1 LRADPEGRSEIAV
14 SWLFSD
20 RLDIHLRLRLI
31 VHRDSKGV
39 RSLHRCV
46 DSLHEALREPF
57 LGLNSDR
64 TPMSYLGRTRSRD
77 AWWIA
82 VLWLAVGLITATQVV
97 VGMAAVGMRLN
108 WIALFFTTVAAWLIL
123 PIATPVVLSLSR
135 RFPLAKAGDWRN
147 LPVHLAAAL
156 GFGIGHIVWSA
167 TVEWIFNPLAL
178 QPHASFHGVFF
189 TTVYMQFHTG
199 LIIYAAT
206 LAIGNT
212 MDSIRRLAYR
222 EAESARLAGEL
233 SKAQVEALRR
243 QLEPHFLFNTMNA
256 ISGLV
261 REKRNDAAVEM
272 IAGLSDLLRRVLEDA
287 GRELVPLAEEV
298 AFLESYIKL
307 QAMRFGDRLKVTVD
321 VPLELYG
328 ALVPPLVLQPLVEN
342 AIVHGIEKLVD
353 GGEIRVTARESEGM
367 LSIYL
372 YNDGPALSLA
382 RSYRTGVG
390 LSNTRGRLLTLYG
403 AGSSVVLRRGF
414 QAGVEAIIKFPYR
427 TAA

>member
-1 LRADPEGRSEIAV
+1 
-14 SWLFSD
+14 
-20 RLDIHLRLRLI
+20 
-31 VHRDSKGV
+31 
-39 RSLHRCV
+39 
-46 DSLHEALREPF
+46 
-57 LGLNSDR
+57 
-64 TPMSYLGRTRSRD
+64 MSYLRLKYLGRARSGHS
-77 AWWIA
+77 WWVA

-97 VGMAAVGMRLN
+97 VGMAAVGTRSN

-123 PIATPVVLSLSR
+123 PIAAPLILSLSR
-135 RFPLAKAGDWRN
+135 RFPLAKAEDWRN

-156 GFGIGHIVWSA
+156 GFGIAHIVWSA
-167 TVEWIFNPLAL
+167 TVEWIFNPLAI
-178 QPHASFHGVFF
+178 QPHPSFRGVFF

-199 LIIYAAT
+199 IIIYAAT

-212 MDSIRRLAYR
+212 IDSIRRLARR

-233 SKAQVEALRR
+233 SKAQLDALRR
-243 QLEPHFLFNTMNA
+243 QLEPHFLFNTLNG

-261 REKRNDAAVEM
+261 REMRNEAAVEM

-287 GRELVPLAEEV
+287 GRQLVPLAEEV
-298 AFLESYIKL
+298 SFLESYLKL

-321 VPLELYG
+321 IPIELYG

-342 AIVHGIEKLVD
+342 AIVHGIGKLVE

-367 LSIYL
+367 LSIHL
-372 YNDGPALSLA
+372 YNDGPAVSLA
-382 RSYRTGVG
+382 RSYITGVG

-403 AGSSVVLRRGF
+403 AGSSVVLRRGY
-414 QAGVEAIIKFPYR
+414 QAGVEAIIKVPYR